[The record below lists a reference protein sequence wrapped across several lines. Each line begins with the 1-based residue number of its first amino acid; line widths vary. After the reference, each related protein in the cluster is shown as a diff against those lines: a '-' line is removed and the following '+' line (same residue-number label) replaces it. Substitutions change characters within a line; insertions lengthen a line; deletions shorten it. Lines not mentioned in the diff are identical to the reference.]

1 VNEWTYNLASESLV
15 PALLAFAATYFSKK
29 GALRFPVT
37 AERRVLCAVVIYT
50 VCLAVNLVVTALVFA
65 TGPRNRPAYEITF
78 LLVPGLVA
86 YFAGM
91 RVIRSKP

>member
-1 VNEWTYNLASESLV
+1 MNDFTYQLAEISLV

-29 GALRFPVT
+29 RALRFPVT

-50 VCLAVNLVVTALVFA
+50 VCLAVNLVTAFA
-65 TGPRNRPAYEITF
+65 LATRQLIHMPYGIASQ
-78 LLVPGLVA
+78 LLSGLVA

-91 RVIRSKP
+91 GVIRSKP